1 MAKVTVKTIAERRAE
16 MEKAFERL
24 GAFETI
30 LNKCDDIMDYEF
42 GIIQHDEDGNII
54 EDENGNWVYGYPK
67 EGDWSY
73 AKYIAF
79 KDAVE
84 EIKALV

>member
-1 MAKVTVKTIAERRAE
+1 MAKATVKTIAERRAE

-24 GAFETI
+24 GAFEKI
-30 LNKCDDIMDYEF
+30 LNKCDDIIDYEF
-42 GIIQHDEDGNII
+42 GIIQHDADGNII
-54 EDENGNWVYGYPK
+54 EGENGNWVYGYPE
-67 EGDWSY
+67 EGDWNY
-73 AKYIAF
+73 TKYIAF